1 MWTGYRKIVCEQP
14 VYKCYV
20 KNGNKQLKYQHLAVF
35 CLEKKH
41 LNYQRLAVFCL
52 EKKHLK
58 YQQLAVFCSHYF
70 HSICNR
76 VQKFRVYELEMYV
89 LSGNKKGGMR

>member
-20 KNGNKQLKYQHLAVF
+20 KNGNKQLKYQH
-35 CLEKKH
+35 
-41 LNYQRLAVFCL
+41 LAVFCL